1 MRKQLKRMLTIGSTV
16 ITALGVM
23 IVLEGCASIK
33 IEDLPKTKQTLVIEE
48 YFEGPSKAY
57 GILFDRNGV
66 PQRQFSVDL
75 VGTWDKESKTLTL
88 DEDFVFND
96 GENSQRKWVITKV
109 GDKQYT
115 GKAGDVIG
123 EATGISHG
131 NAFQWK
137 YLLNVPYKGST
148 IDLDIDDWLYLNE
161 DNVLINRSVMYK
173 YGFKVGEIVISFNKK

>member
-1 MRKQLKRMLTIGSTV
+1 MRKQLKRMSYIVSSILAG
-16 ITALGVM
+16 ALAVLL
-23 IVLEGCASIK
+23 LEGCSTIK

-48 YFEGPSKAY
+48 YFAGTSKAY

-75 VGTWDKESKTLTL
+75 VGTWDEVKKTLTL

-96 GENSQRKWVITKV
+96 GEKSNRKWVITKV

-115 GKAGDVIG
+115 GKAGDVVG
-123 EATGISHG
+123 EATGVSHG

-137 YLLNVPYKGST
+137 YVLNVPYKGST
-148 IDLDIDDWLYLNE
+148 LALNIDDWLYLN
-161 DNVLINRSVMYK
+161 DDDVLINRSIMYK

>member
-1 MRKQLKRMLTIGSTV
+1 MRKQLRKILAIASTILGTATVML
-16 ITALGVM
+16 L
-23 IVLEGCASIK
+23 LEGCASIK

-48 YFEGPSKAY
+48 YFAGESKAY

-66 PQRQFSVDL
+66 PSRQFSVDL
-75 VGTWDKESKTLTL
+75 VGTWDEAAQTLTL

-96 GENSQRKWVITKV
+96 GEKSKRKWVITKV

-115 GKAGDVIG
+115 GSAGDVIG
-123 EATGISHG
+123 EATGRSHG

-137 YLLNVPYKGST
+137 YVLNVPYNGST
-148 IDLDIDDWLYLNE
+148 IDLNIDDWLYLNE

>member
-1 MRKQLKRMLTIGSTV
+1 MRKQLKRVAYIISAVFASVFAVL
-16 ITALGVM
+16 L
-23 IVLEGCASIK
+23 LEGCATIK

-48 YFEGPSKAY
+48 YFAGASKAY
-57 GILFDRNGV
+57 GIIFDRNGV

-75 VGTWDKESKTLTL
+75 VGTWDEAAKTLTL
-88 DEDFVFND
+88 DEDFIFND
-96 GENSQRKWVITKV
+96 GENSQRKWVITKT

-115 GKAGDVIG
+115 GKAADVVG
-123 EATGISHG
+123 TANGTSHG

-137 YLLNVPYKGST
+137 YVLNVPYKGST
-148 IDLDIDDWLYLNE
+148 LALKIDDWLYLND

>member
-1 MRKQLKRMLTIGSTV
+1 MKKLIYLVLTV
-16 ITALGVM
+16 L
-23 IVLEGCASIK
+23 IVACSSDSSNEN
-33 IEDLPKTKQTLVIEE
+33 DNNN
-48 YFEGPSKAY
+48 PS
-57 GILFDRNGV
+57 
-66 PQRQFSVDL
+66 DL